1 MLVGSGKA
9 DTALTLCRE
18 IANRAPQVRLVAAA
32 HAVHCF
38 VLDVVDAA
46 AAGNCTHSWQ
56 CGLFPTSHRSLRA
69 PCPAQAR
76 WAHRRAGFLLAA
88 AEKYEEGVS
97 AFQSALKTDVRDA
110 GEGEWA

>member
-18 IANRAPQVRLVAAA
+18 VANRAPQVRPVAAA
-32 HAVHCF
+32 HAVHC
-38 VLDVVDAA
+38 VLCCVWWMRRQQATARIAGNAA
-46 AAGNCTHSWQ
+46 ASYVA
-56 CGLFPTSHRSLRA
+56 LFHA

-110 GEGEWA
+110 GEGEWT